1 MVAKQYGVRT
11 ETHKLVYYYETDEWE
26 LFDLQWDPNELQNIY
41 DDPENAQLVAELK
54 TELKRLRRFYGDDT
68 GEDFEL

>member
-11 ETHKLVYYYETDEWE
+11 ETHKLVYYYETEEWE

-41 DDPENAQLVAELK
+41 EDPANTQLVADLK
-54 TELKRLRRFYGDDT
+54 AELKRLRQVYGDTT
-68 GEDFEL
+68 GEEF

>member
-11 ETHKLVYYYETDEWE
+11 ETHKLVYYYETEEWE

-41 DDPENAQLVAELK
+41 DDPANTQLVAELK
-54 TELKRLRRFYGDDT
+54 AELKRLRQVYGDTT
-68 GEDFEL
+68 GEEF

>member
-41 DDPENAQLVAELK
+41 GDPAKVRLVRELK
-54 TELKRLRRFYGDDT
+54 TELKRLRQYYGDET
-68 GEDFEL
+68 GEEFEV